1 MATLN
6 TVTNTYKVG
15 RGSLLFNR
23 RRDDGTYEGFRRL
36 GNAPGFTVSVESENI
51 THESSESGLAE
62 RDLDTLLRLTRTG
75 TITLDNLSA
84 DNLAIFLG
92 ADASTVTQASSP
104 VTGEAITKVRSDR
117 AYQLGTTLVGV
128 RNVSS
133 VTVTVS
139 ATARANSTAYT
150 VGQIYV
156 PATPNNHLYICTVAG
171 TSAASPPTFTTDGTT
186 FTDGTATFK
195 DVGTINSLTAGTD
208 YLLDATLG
216 LVSIPTTGKIATAYA
231 NALAAVTSGDFSLNL
246 AVDYTPAAT
255 TWAQV
260 ATGAASAVRGR
271 LHFVSNNPIGS
282 QEDILIPDATLAP
295 NGELPFI
302 TADEVAAVELTVGI
316 NKLDSNTAA
325 LYVNGRPV

>member
-1 MATLN
+1 
-6 TVTNTYKVG
+6 
-15 RGSLLFNR
+15 
-23 RRDDGTYEGFRRL
+23 
-36 GNAPGFTVSVESENI
+36 VSVESENI

-92 ADASTVTQASSP
+92 ADASTVTQAATP
-104 VTGEAITKVRSDR
+104 VTGEAFNKVRPDR
-117 AYQLGTTLVGV
+117 AYQLGASLVGA
-128 RNVSS
+128 RNVSA
-133 VTVTVS
+133 VTVTVN
-139 ATARANSTAYT
+139 AAARANSTAYA
-150 VGQIYV
+150 VGAIYA
-156 PATPNNHLYICTVAG
+156 PATPNGRIYLCTVAG
-171 TSAASPPTFTTDGTT
+171 TSAASPPVFTTDGTT
-186 FTDGTATFK
+186 FTDGDATFK
-195 DVGTINSLTAGTD
+195 DLGLISSLAAGTD
-208 YLLDATLG
+208 YLLDAQLG
-216 LVSIPTTGKIATAYA
+216 LVSIPTTGKIAAAWNSA
-231 NALAAVTSGDFSLNL
+231 NATQPAQAWSIDL

-255 TWAQV
+255 TWQQV

-295 NGELPFI
+295 NGELPLI
-302 TADEVAAVELTVGI
+302 TADEVASVELTVGI